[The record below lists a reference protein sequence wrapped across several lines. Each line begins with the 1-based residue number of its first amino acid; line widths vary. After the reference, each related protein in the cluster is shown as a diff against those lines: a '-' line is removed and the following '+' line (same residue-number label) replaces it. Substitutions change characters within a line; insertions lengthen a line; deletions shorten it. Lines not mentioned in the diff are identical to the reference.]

1 MALLFCGHLN
11 AASNWEKQSDC
22 SLLSVTKSISDGY
35 QNTSIQLRLDASG
48 LKVLTKSN
56 IDISQP
62 ATGLSVDG
70 GRLIAAKRLESD
82 TNLVFTE
89 NISQITEM
97 FIAGN
102 SAEVRL
108 HFWPTWPDTGQ
119 KTVRFNLHGFTRAYR
134 KKQECN

>member
-1 MALLFCGHLN
+1 MASLFCGHLN

-22 SLLSVTKSISDGY
+22 SLLSVTQSISDGY
-35 QNTSIQLRLDASG
+35 QNTPIQLRLDASG
-48 LKVLTKSN
+48 LKVLTESN

-70 GRLIAAKRLESD
+70 GKLITAKRLEND
-82 TNLVFTE
+82 TNLVFA
-89 NISQITEM
+89 QITEM

-134 KKQECN
+134 KKQECH